1 MPIKGVFLASIEINR
16 DSTLKN
22 TFPNATFAKALIKMI
37 IESHNNSNNFGGL
50 EKNFRLTFAN
60 ILKIHFNFFLH
71 FYNFESRSETFFVNF
86 LDESFW

>member
-60 ILKIHFNFFLH
+60 ILKIHFNFFYIFTILKADQKL
-71 FYNFESRSETFFVNF
+71 FS
-86 LDESFW
+86 